1 MTAELA
7 VEFADP
13 TAPDPPAGWAELVRA
28 APLHPVWDWSLVRA
42 VAAARNGAAVA
53 AVVRDG
59 DEVVALVH
67 ARLIGPGGTVAD
79 VECPGSMSLP
89 GVALPGDLPPGLA
102 PGPHAR
108 LDAVA
113 AAFEAALGRRRRV
126 RAVSYRQVYAAA
138 LPALARGVALVRRG
152 DDVAVLRNRFGSYA
166 EYLATLPN
174 KRRRDQGRL
183 VRQTDGDAGVTVHFG
198 PPPERFDA
206 AAFHELAEQ
215 TDRRNHRRRFPPRRR
230 WSLEFHAAQAAVPG
244 ARLLRYTAADG
255 RLVGATITFDHPAA
269 PLAGPWAALDP
280 HEGGRSGIWYEHFA
294 RSLRWAIESGRGG
307 YIAGKG
313 LMAQKAELG
322 FEAVPQ
328 FTVLRRLS
336 AAGAGRATGAPPRSR
351 ART

>member
-1 MTAELA
+1 MQGNLA
-7 VEFADP
+7 VQFADP
-13 TAPDPPAGWAELVRA
+13 TAADPPAGWAELVRD

-42 VAAARNGAAVA
+42 VAAARRGATVA

-59 DEVVALVH
+59 DRTAALVH

-102 PGPHAR
+102 PGPHE
-108 LDAVA
+108 LLGAVT
-113 AAFEAALGRRRRV
+113 AAFEAALGRHRRRI
-126 RAVSYRQVYAAA
+126 RAVSYRQVYPGA
-138 LPALARGVALVRRG
+138 LPVLARGVGLVRRG
-152 DDVAVLRNRFGSYA
+152 DDVAVLRNRFGSYE
-166 EYLATLPN
+166 EYLATLPS

-183 VRQTDGDAGVTVHFG
+183 VRQTDGDPGVTVHFG
-198 PPPERFDA
+198 PAPERFDA
-206 AAFHELAEQ
+206 AAFHALAEQ

-255 RLVGATITFDHPAA
+255 RLVGATITFDHPSA

-328 FTVLRRLS
+328 FTVLRRL
-336 AAGAGRATGAPPRSR
+336 AGAG
-351 ART
+351 